1 MDKSTPTAI
10 QYLTSQFWSL
20 QPEMMT
26 QMSDILDRHFRGEK
40 LSADIVADIVAER
53 DAKGSN
59 DRTFHVTGR
68 GTAIIP
74 VSGIIAKHSNMVN
87 GSSQPKG
94 TSVETLR
101 DQFAVAMADRAV
113 AQIMLHIE
121 SPGGSVSGLADF
133 AQSIFD
139 ATSVKPVVAF
149 IDDLGASA
157 AYWIASGANK
167 IYTNVTGTVGSI
179 GVYCLYVDT
188 TKRAEKLGLKYMI
201 FRSGDN
207 KGIGAPG
214 IEITEGNAASIQ
226 ENVNAMF
233 ETFLG
238 AVLKGRAAS
247 GITEDQLRAVADG
260 RCFIGCVAAEHN
272 LVDGIMSFDQALA
285 ALESSPPALR
295 TESTIVAAGVADQN
309 NFNEQKESKMAK
321 EKIEAAAIDAEKLAA
336 AAATTE
342 RDRIVAIGEALPG
355 DTFKS
360 VRDKAI
366 ADGSTVD
373 AAKSAAF
380 DVAQTS
386 HAAVIAAK
394 DGEMATA
401 QAKLDAIVE
410 GGTDLEAAIAA
421 DADLETDT
429 TVSGDDGKASTF
441 AAAVKQLVD
450 DGKEKGVTKGQAMH
464 TAGQKFPD
472 SYAAWITE
480 NQPEKNNSK

>member
-40 LSADIVADIVAER
+40 LGADVIAEIVAQR
-53 DAKGSN
+53 DANGSG
-59 DRTFHVTGR
+59 DRKFHVTRG

-101 DQFAVAMADRAV
+101 DQFAAAMADRTV
-113 AQIMLHIE
+113 TQIMLHIE

-133 AQSIFD
+133 AQSIFE
-139 ATSVKPVVAF
+139 ATSEKPVVAF

-188 TKRAEKLGLKYMI
+188 SARAKQMGLKYMI
-201 FRSGDN
+201 FRSGAN

-214 IEITEGNAASIQ
+214 IEITEGNAEAIQ
-226 ENVNAMF
+226 ENVDAMF

-238 AVLKGRAAS
+238 VVLKGRAAS
-247 GITEDQLRAVADG
+247 GMTEEQLRAVADG
-260 RCFIGCVAAEHN
+260 RCFVGNVAAEHN
-272 LVDGIMSFDQALA
+272 LVDGVMTFDQALA

-295 TESTIVAAGVADQN
+295 TETIIVAADVAEQN
-309 NFNEQKESKMAK
+309 NVNEQKENEMAK
-321 EKIEAAAIDAEKLAA
+321 EFTEAAAINAEEIAKAA
-336 AAATTE
+336 VKE
-342 RDRIVAIGEALPG
+342 DRARIEAINLALPG
-355 DTFKS
+355 EAFKA
-360 VRDKAI
+360 VREKAI
-366 ADGSTVD
+366 AVGSSVD
-373 AAKSAAF
+373 TAKAEAF
-380 DVAQTS
+380 DVAQETS
-386 HAAVIAAK
+386 ASVLAAKTAELEAAENKLTAIAA
-394 DGEMATA
+394 
-401 QAKLDAIVE
+401 
-410 GGTDLEAAIAA
+410 GGTDLIAA
-421 DADLETDT
+421 DAADAGEEADT
-429 TVSGDDGKASTF
+429 TVQGDDGKASTYI
-441 AAAVKQLVD
+441 AAVKQIRAD
-450 DGKEKGVTKGQAMH
+450 DKISKGQAMVK
-464 TAGQKFPD
+464 AGQKFPK
-472 SYAAWITE
+472 SYEAWTAE
-480 NQPEKNNSK
+480 QQKPKKEE